1 MVVIKRISE
10 KISDELEDA
19 CEYAKLALE
28 YRDERRS
35 LGDTFYQLATDEMRH
50 QNVLHNEVVK
60 VIDEYR
66 RTNGDPPEAM
76 QAVYDY
82 LHEQAIEK
90 AEKVKRYLAMYK
102 E

>member
-1 MVVIKRISE
+1 MIS
-10 KISDELEDA
+10 IHINDELDDA

-28 YRDERRS
+28 YRDEYRS
-35 LGDTFYQLATDEMRH
+35 VGDTFFQLANEETRH
-50 QNVLHNEVVK
+50 YIALHNEAVK
-60 VIDEYR
+60 LIDDYR
-66 RTNGDPPEAM
+66 RSHGDPPEAM

-90 AEKVKRYLAMYK
+90 AERVKRFLAMYK